1 MNAAL
6 SAEPPPPG
14 PTDVPAGVRY
24 ARLAGRLLGAVL
36 IALGIWGLA
45 AWDGGGDAFARF
57 RQGFF
62 VLFGLLVNLPF
73 PRLGHRAWR
82 YAFGL
87 LIAFSVAFV
96 FLMIGT
102 VMFDYM
108 AAAERGERL
117 GVPGFEGT
125 LVFLALLQ
133 PPAVLFQRRPD
144 LLD

>member
-1 MNAAL
+1 MNAAM
-6 SAEPPPPG
+6 SAQTPPSGQPG
-14 PTDVPAGVRY
+14 VPAGVRY
-24 ARLAGRLLGAVL
+24 ARIVGRILGAVL
-36 IALGIWGLA
+36 IAQGVWGLA
-45 AWDGGGDAFARF
+45 AEGGADAFARF
-57 RQGFF
+57 RHVFF
-62 VLFGLLVNLPF
+62 LLFGLLVNAPF
-73 PRLGHRAWR
+73 PRLGNRGWR

-87 LIAFSVAFV
+87 LVAFSVAFV

-117 GVPGFEGT
+117 GVPGFEGA